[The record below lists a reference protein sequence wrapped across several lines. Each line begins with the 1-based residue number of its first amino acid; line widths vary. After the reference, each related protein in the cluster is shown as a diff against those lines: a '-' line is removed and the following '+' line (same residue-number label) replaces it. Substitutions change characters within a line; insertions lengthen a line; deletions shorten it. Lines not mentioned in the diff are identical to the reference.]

1 MRRRLK
7 HVKANERTEHSQK
20 STAHVKNHKRNGTPT
35 STNGEN
41 AKKLKRN
48 NRSHRRTW
56 FE

>member
-20 STAHVKNHKRNGTPT
+20 SSAHGKNHKRNGTPT